1 MKKVYICSPF
11 RGRSAKATERN
22 RLAALTYC
30 RFAYEQGCN
39 PFAPHAFYP
48 EFLDDTDAKERK
60 DGLRMAQ
67 EWMWAFQEVWVF
79 GNIISPGMRE
89 EIKLAK
95 LLEIKVRFFNEYME
109 EERK

>member
-11 RGRSAKATERN
+11 KGRSEKTIEKNRQKA
-22 RLAALTYC
+22 LMYC
-30 RFAYEQGCN
+30 RFAYENGCN

-48 EFLDDTDAKERK
+48 EFLDETSVSERK

-67 EWMWAFQEVWVF
+67 EWMWAFQELWVF

-89 EIKLAK
+89 EIKLANI
-95 LLEIKVRFFNEYME
+95 LEIKVRYFNEHME
-109 EERK
+109 EERE